1 MSGNGDARV
10 DTLIW
15 IGAFVSL
22 LGLVALL
29 WCIFKV
35 WKARKS
41 GLSDEDLREAVRKVV
56 PLNTAAL
63 FISVTGLMMVIVGIM
78 LG

>member
-1 MSGNGDARV
+1 MEILVWA
-10 DTLIW
+10 
-15 IGAFVSL
+15 GALVSF
-22 LGLVALL
+22 LGLVGLI

-41 GLSDEDLREAVRKVV
+41 GLSEDALRETVRKVV
-56 PLNTAAL
+56 PLNTGAL
-63 FISVTGLMMVIVGIM
+63 FVSVLGLMMVIVGIM

>member
-1 MSGNGDARV
+1 MEILVWA
-10 DTLIW
+10 
-15 IGAFVSL
+15 GALVSL
-22 LGLVALL
+22 LGLVGLI

-41 GLSDEDLREAVRKVV
+41 GLSEDELRETVRKVV
-56 PLNTAAL
+56 PLNTGAL
-63 FISVTGLMMVIVGIM
+63 FVSVLGLMMVILGIM

>member
-1 MSGNGDARV
+1 MRMEILVWA
-10 DTLIW
+10 
-15 IGAFVSL
+15 GALVSL
-22 LGLVALL
+22 LGLVGLI

-41 GLSDEDLREAVRKVV
+41 GLSDEALREAVRKVV

-63 FISVTGLMMVIVGIM
+63 FISVLGLMMVIVGIM

>member
-1 MSGNGDARV
+1 MEILVWA
-10 DTLIW
+10 
-15 IGAFVSL
+15 GAFVSL
-22 LGLVALL
+22 LGLIGLI

-41 GLSDEDLREAVRKVV
+41 GLSDEALRETVRRIV
-56 PLNTAAL
+56 PLNTGAL
-63 FISVTGLMMVIVGIM
+63 FVSVLGLMMVIVGIM

>member
-1 MSGNGDARV
+1 MEILVWA
-10 DTLIW
+10 
-15 IGAFVSL
+15 GALVSL
-22 LGLVALL
+22 LGLIGLI

-41 GLSDEDLREAVRKVV
+41 GLSDEALRKAVRKVV

-63 FISVTGLMMVIVGIM
+63 FISVLGLMMVIVGIM